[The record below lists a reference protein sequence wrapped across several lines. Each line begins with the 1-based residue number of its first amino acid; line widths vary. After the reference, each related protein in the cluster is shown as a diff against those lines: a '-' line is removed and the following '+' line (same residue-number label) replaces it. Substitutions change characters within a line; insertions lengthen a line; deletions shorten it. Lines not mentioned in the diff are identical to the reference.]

1 MAGKAEVFRLEPFS
15 FDPLERSRLA
25 DLPPITPRFVL
36 PTLDDVAGSPD
47 RLLAGLKR
55 KTRSRT
61 PGTETKS
68 LKGKE
73 KELEVGPV
81 YAEEIDREIEE
92 DFWLNVMDREP
103 GPSTPRL
110 VKVCLQM
117 PQA

>member
-1 MAGKAEVFRLEPFS
+1 MSKGEVFRLEPFR
-15 FDPLERSRLA
+15 FDPSERSLLA

-47 RLLAGLKR
+47 RLLAGLR
-55 KTRSRT
+55 GKTRSRT
-61 PGTETKS
+61 PDTESKN

-81 YAEEIDREIEE
+81 YAEQVDREIEE

-103 GPSTPRL
+103 GPSKPRL
-110 VKVCLQM
+110 VKVCPQM
-117 PQA
+117 PQV

>member
-1 MAGKAEVFRLEPFS
+1 MTSKTEVFRLESFS
-15 FDPLERSRLA
+15 FNPLERSRLA

-47 RLLAGLKR
+47 RLLAGLR
-55 KTRSRT
+55 GKTRSRT
-61 PGTETKS
+61 PDTESKN

-73 KELEVGPV
+73 KELEVGTV
-81 YAEEIDREIEE
+81 YAEEVDREIEE

-103 GPSTPRL
+103 GPSKPRL

-117 PQA
+117 PQV